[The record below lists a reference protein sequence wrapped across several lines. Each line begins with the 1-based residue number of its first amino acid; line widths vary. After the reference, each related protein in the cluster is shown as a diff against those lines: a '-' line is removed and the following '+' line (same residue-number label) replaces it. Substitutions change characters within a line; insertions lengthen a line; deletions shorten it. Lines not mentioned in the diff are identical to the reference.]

1 MSLAEDV
8 LGKYWGH
15 RSFRPKQREIIE
27 CLIEGRDVAVVM
39 PTGGGK
45 SLCYQVPPVA
55 TGETCVVVSP
65 LISLMEDQAR
75 HLADMGIP
83 AAALHSGVEWEDQK
97 EVWRQFLRGQLRL
110 LYLSPERL
118 AKEDTYEWLAKGR
131 VKWFAI
137 DEAHCISE
145 WGHEFRPEYR
155 MLGQI
160 RDKMPDVTIAAFTAS
175 ATKRVREDILR
186 QLKLKDPG
194 KFIVSFH
201 RPNLRYIVKEAGKR
215 EPLEYLMQVLA
226 QHPNESVIVYDN
238 TTKGVDETAAS
249 LRRVGLKA
257 ARYHGKMDA
266 FDRQRNQESWV
277 SGETPVMVGTLAFG
291 LGINKPDTRAVIHLA
306 LPKSVEQY
314 YQEAGRAGR
323 DGQPAESVLLWRQRD
338 FALLAHFIEQYE
350 DAEEQRRGWQRW
362 RDIKRFVAEDNC
374 RARALCTHFGEEPKW
389 EGCGICDVCEG
400 EPEWLQLS
408 RARSAKTPTKS
419 QKRSKTAI
427 EESPLATRLRQWR
440 KAKASEFGVPA
451 FRIFSDAILAELL
464 TRRPRSIDQLA
475 AIRGISRQV
484 ATEAGDEIIDL
495 ILEDNE

>member
-1 MSLAEDV
+1 VSQAEDV

-15 RSFRPKQREIIE
+15 SSFRPKQKEIID
-27 CLIEGRDVAVVM
+27 CLLAGRDVAVVM

-65 LISLMEDQAR
+65 LISLMEDQSR

-83 AAALHSGVEWEDQK
+83 AAALHSGVDWESQK
-97 EVWRQFLRGQLRL
+97 EVWRQFLRGHLRL

-131 VKWFAI
+131 VRWFAI

-155 MLGQI
+155 LLGQI
-160 RDKMPDVTIAAFTAS
+160 RDKMPEVTIAAFTAS
-175 ATKRVREDILR
+175 ATRKVREDILR
-186 QLKLKDPG
+186 QLKLKEPG

-201 RPNLRYIVKEAGKR
+201 RSNLRYVVKEAGR
-215 EPLEYLMQVLA
+215 VEPLEYLVKALG
-226 QHPNESVIVYDN
+226 QHEGQSVIVYDS

-249 LRRVGLKA
+249 LRRVGIKA
-257 ARYHGKMDA
+257 AKYHGKMEA
-266 FDRQRNQESWV
+266 GERQRNQESWIAN
-277 SGETPVMVGTLAFG
+277 ETPVMVGTLAFG

-323 DGQPAESVLLWRQRD
+323 DGEEADCVLLWRKKD
-338 FALLAHFIEQYE
+338 LALLAHFVEQCE
-350 DAEEQRRGWQRW
+350 DAGEQRRGWQRW
-362 RDIKRFVAEDNC
+362 RDIKEFVSADAC
-374 RARALCTHFGEEPKW
+374 RARALCLHFGEEPKW
-389 EGCGICDVCEG
+389 EACGKCDICAGAPD
-400 EPEWLQLS
+400 WLQPRAS
-408 RARSAKTPTKS
+408 ATRTKARRARGPV
-419 QKRSKTAI
+419 

-440 KAKASEFGVPA
+440 KAKAAEHEVPA
-451 FRIFSDAILAELL
+451 YRFFSDAVLAAMAERRPRTIAELSRVKGIVRAVVTEYGDELLEILAE
-464 TRRPRSIDQLA
+464 
-475 AIRGISRQV
+475 
-484 ATEAGDEIIDL
+484 E
-495 ILEDNE
+495 